1 MSRMRITDNGGE
13 ESPWPDLDMVQFRR
27 DKAKENEYNYYTA
40 IAQPVASEPGLR
52 PPIIPVARV
61 HAPVVDTAPIAPV
74 APALPT
80 PVAPAPV
87 VVAPVPVPVVPT
99 AAELE
104 EAEMMRSAFSFID
117 E

>member
-1 MSRMRITDNGGE
+1 MSRMRITDNGGD
-13 ESPWPDLDMVQFRR
+13 ESPWPDLDMEQFRR

-61 HAPVVDTAPIAPV
+61 HAPVAPV
-74 APALPT
+74 VDAAPPTPTLPT

-87 VVAPVPVPVVPT
+87 VVAPVPAPVVPT

-117 E
+117 D